1 MTNELNTA
9 AIVVGTNGFVWYAE
23 HIGETDSHLFLS
35 NAKIIRNWGTTKG
48 LAQLVDGPTSATV
61 CDVASDVV
69 LNRQAFVF
77 LIPCKTW

>member
-1 MTNELNTA
+1 MTVQGS

-23 HIGETDSHLFLS
+23 SVTETDSHLFLT

-48 LAQLVDGPTSATV
+48 LAELVSGPTSSTV
-61 CDVASDVV
+61 LDTQSDVIV
-69 LNRQAFVF
+69 NRQAFVF

>member
-1 MTNELNTA
+1 MTVQGS

-23 HIGETDSHLFLS
+23 SVTETDSHLFLT

-48 LAQLVDGPTSATV
+48 LAELVNGPTSSTV
-61 CDVASDVV
+61 LDTQSDVV

>member
-1 MTNELNTA
+1 MTVQGS

-23 HIGETDSHLFLS
+23 SVTETDSHLFLS

-48 LAQLVDGPTSATV
+48 LAELVSGPTSSTV
-61 CDVASDVV
+61 LDTQSDVV
-69 LNRQAFVF
+69 VNRQAFVF

>member
-1 MTNELNTA
+1 MSVQGS

-23 HIGETDSHLFLS
+23 NVTETDSHLFLS

-48 LAQLVDGPTSATV
+48 LAELVSGPTSSTV
-61 CDVASDVV
+61 LDTQSDVV
-69 LNRQAFVF
+69 VNRQAFVF

>member
-1 MTNELNTA
+1 MSVQGS

-23 HIGETDSHLFLS
+23 SVTETDSHLFLT

-48 LAQLVDGPTSATV
+48 LAELVSGPTSSTV
-61 CDVASDVV
+61 LDTQSDVV
-69 LNRQAFVF
+69 VNRQAFVF

>member
-1 MTNELNTA
+1 MSVQGS

-23 HIGETDSHLFLS
+23 SVTETDSHLFLS

-48 LAQLVDGPTSATV
+48 LAELVSGPTSSTV
-61 CDVASDVV
+61 LDTQSDVV
-69 LNRQAFVF
+69 VNRQAFVF